1 MSYQIAAE
9 IHEFYCT
16 QCGKCGIPVPRKL
29 GYLREC
35 GHLKMLYCIFCGK
48 VTNHAEGISGSAYSV
63 RNFMEEFQ
71 SGNFDEEGKRKLN
84 LTQWKK
90 EKNKKNRQK
99 SKTDS
104 LKAEDEDLEDW
115 YIFFDIA
122 EDNVQ
127 EENLTER
134 QSASYSEQ
142 V

>member
-1 MSYQIAAE
+1 MSYQNAAD

-48 VTNHAEGISGSAYSV
+48 VTNHAECISGSAYSAK
-63 RNFMEEFQ
+63 NFMEEFQ
-71 SGNFDEEGKRKLN
+71 SGNFDEEGNRKLN

-90 EKNKKNRQK
+90 ENNKQK
-99 SKTDS
+99 
-104 LKAEDEDLEDW
+104 
-115 YIFFDIA
+115 F
-122 EDNVQ
+122 
-127 EENLTER
+127 TEQ
-134 QSASYSEQ
+134 QSASCSEL

>member
-1 MSYQIAAE
+1 MSYQIAAD

-16 QCGKCGIPVPRKL
+16 QCGKCGIPVPHKL

-48 VTNHAEGISGSAYSV
+48 ATNHAECISGSAYSV

-71 SGNFDEEGKRKLN
+71 SGNFDE
-84 LTQWKK
+84 
-90 EKNKKNRQK
+90 
-99 SKTDS
+99 
-104 LKAEDEDLEDW
+104 DLEDW
-115 YIFFDIA
+115 YILFDIA